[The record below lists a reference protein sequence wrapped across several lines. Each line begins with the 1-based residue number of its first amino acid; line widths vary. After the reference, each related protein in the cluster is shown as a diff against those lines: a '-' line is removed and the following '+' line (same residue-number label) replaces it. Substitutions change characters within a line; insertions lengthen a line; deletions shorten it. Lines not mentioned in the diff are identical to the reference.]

1 MLENKTQTGF
11 QKNCVSSFKNYSTN
25 NLLIVHSARKTKAN
39 HLHKWFVLLHHVLGN
54 KRVAS
59 PLFCFVVI
67 CKCER
72 RRNETMIAFSDNFWM
87 AREKPTCHLIEYL
100 HLENRFCFLG
110 LNPTPSF
117 SHLSISFYLS
127 FFLLS
132 QSLFTYLSM
141 FLSFLVIRIVNL
153 FF

>member
-1 MLENKTQTGF
+1 MFHLNT
-11 QKNCVSSFKNYSTN
+11 NN
-25 NLLIVHSARKTKAN
+25 NLLIVHSARETKAN
-39 HLHKWFVLLHHVLGN
+39 HLHNWFVLLHHVLGN

-117 SHLSISFYLS
+117 SHLYLS
-127 FFLLS
+127 FSLSLSLLS
-132 QSLFTYLSM
+132 QSLFTSLFV

-153 FF
+153 SF